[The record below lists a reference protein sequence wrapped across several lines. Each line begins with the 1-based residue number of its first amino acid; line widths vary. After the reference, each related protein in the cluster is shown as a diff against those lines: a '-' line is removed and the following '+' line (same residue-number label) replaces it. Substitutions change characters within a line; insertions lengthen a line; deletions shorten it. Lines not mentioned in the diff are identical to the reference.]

1 MPECDY
7 PINGQKEFFRSIID
21 MGADII
27 LGTQAHQPQT
37 FEIYKGKFIYYGTG
51 NLFFDQTY
59 WPGTERSI
67 VFSHYFYNGKLLQT
81 RLSPTVYDL
90 SYQPHLMDTTDAE
103 QFIARLVKASSRGE

>member
-1 MPECDY
+1 MTAVTSGTC
-7 PINGQKEFFRSIID
+7 FSVD